1 MHFCGPCKV
10 YLDLLK
16 NLYGLETELMAH
28 FLFTVAFVSIKGVVS
43 YEALTR
49 DGAKVEVVPY
59 DLLEFVIQRALLKLQ
74 TEVVTQVRVQNFTC
88 NHSNRGMEVL
98 LLHMVVVQRGSC
110 LISVARF
117 LTYILNFI
125 F

>member
-1 MHFCGPCKV
+1 MYICRPCKV

-16 NLYGLETELMAH
+16 SLYGLETKLMAH
-28 FLFTVAFVSIKGVVS
+28 FLFTVAFVSMKGVVS
-43 YEALTR
+43 YEVLTR

-59 DLLEFVIQRALLKLQ
+59 DLLELVIQRALLKLQ

-88 NHSNRGMEVL
+88 NHSSRGREVL
-98 LLHMVVVQRGSC
+98 LLHTIVVQRGSC
-110 LISVARF
+110 LINVTSF
-117 LTYILNFI
+117 LTYIVNFI

>member
-1 MHFCGPCKV
+1 MYICRPCKV

-16 NLYGLETELMAH
+16 SLYGLETKLMAH
-28 FLFTVAFVSIKGVVS
+28 FLFTVAFVSMKGVVS
-43 YEALTR
+43 YEVLTR

-59 DLLEFVIQRALLKLQ
+59 DLLELVIQRALLKLQ

-88 NHSNRGMEVL
+88 NHSSRGREVL
-98 LLHMVVVQRGSC
+98 LLHTIAVQRGSC
-110 LISVARF
+110 LINVTSF
-117 LTYILNFI
+117 LTYRVNFI